1 MFETVESCRSCG
13 SAELQPFL
21 SLGRMPLTTALLC
34 PEQLD
39 DLEPTYPLDVALC
52 RDCALV
58 QVLGTVPPELIFGG
72 DYPHYSS
79 FSGTLIRHAREHA
92 LRLIQTNSLDRTSLV
107 IELASNDGYMLR
119 NFVEH
124 DIPVLGIDPARGP
137 AASAK
142 AAGIPTF
149 RAFFDHELATRLRD
163 EDRRA
168 DVIIA
173 NDVLSRVAD
182 PNSFTAG
189 IAMLLK
195 EDGIATI
202 EVAYVKHLIRQCAF
216 DTIDHEHLVH
226 YSVTAVQPLL
236 HRHGLFLNRVEE
248 VPIHGGSLRLRV
260 GRRDEPDGSVEMYLH
275 REAREGIASLQFYA
289 GFAAQIH
296 AIKDALLEIL
306 GELKDEGKSIAAY
319 GAAAKG
325 IILLNYIGADG
336 ELVDFVVDQ
345 NVHKQG
351 KYLPGVR
358 IPIHDPAEIHR
369 QMPDVML
376 LLPWDFKDEILEQ
389 QAVYRRRG
397 GRFIIPIPS
406 PTVV

>member
-13 SAELQPFL
+13 SAELQQFL
-21 SLGRMPLTTALLC
+21 SLGRMPLTSALLC

-39 DLEPTYPLDVALC
+39 DVEPTYPLDVALC

-58 QVLGTVPPELIFGG
+58 QVLGSVPPELIFGG

-79 FSGTLIRHAREHA
+79 FSGTLIGHAREHA
-92 LRLIQTNSLDRTSLV
+92 LRLIRMHGLDRNSLV
-107 IELASNDGYMLR
+107 IELGSNDGYMLR

-124 DIPVLGIDPARGP
+124 DIPALGIDPALGP
-137 AASAK
+137 VVAAK
-142 AAGIPTF
+142 AAGIPTLH
-149 RAFFDHELATRLRD
+149 AFFDHELATRLRD
-163 EDRRA
+163 EGRRA

-173 NDVLSRVAD
+173 NNVLSHVVD
-182 PNSFTAG
+182 PNSFVAG

-202 EVAYVKHLIRQCAF
+202 KVAYVRHLIRQSAF
-216 DTIDHEHLVH
+216 DTIDHEHLGH

-236 HRHGLFLNRVEE
+236 RRHGLFLNRVEE
-248 VPIHGGSLRLRV
+248 VPIHGSSLRLYV
-260 GRRDEPDGSVEMYLH
+260 GRRDEPDGSVAMYLD
-275 REAREGIASLQFYA
+275 REAREGIASLRFYE
-289 GFAAQIH
+289 GLAARIH
-296 AIKDALLEIL
+296 AIKDTLLEIL
-306 GELKDEGKSIAAY
+306 GELKDEGRSIAAY
-319 GAAAKG
+319 GAASNG
-325 IILLNYIGADG
+325 VILLNYIGADG

-345 NVHKQG
+345 NVHMQG

-358 IPIHDPAEIHR
+358 IPIHDPAEILR
-369 QMPDVML
+369 QMPAATLM
-376 LLPWDFKDEILEQ
+376 LPWDFKDEILAQ
-389 QAVYRRRG
+389 QTAYRRRG